1 MLNPVLE
8 TNPDALK
15 IAEQRDRDRQEGKTL
30 GYIKFEPLAYVVL
43 GI

>member
-30 GYIKFEPLAYVVL
+30 GYINLESPAYDVL
-43 GI
+43 RN

>member
-15 IAEQRDRDRQEGKTL
+15 IAEQRDRDRKEGKTL
-30 GYIKFEPLAYVVL
+30 GYIRLEYPAYVVL
-43 GI
+43 RN

>member
-1 MLNPVLE
+1 MLSPVLE

-30 GYIKFEPLAYVVL
+30 GYINLEAPAYVVL
-43 GI
+43 RN